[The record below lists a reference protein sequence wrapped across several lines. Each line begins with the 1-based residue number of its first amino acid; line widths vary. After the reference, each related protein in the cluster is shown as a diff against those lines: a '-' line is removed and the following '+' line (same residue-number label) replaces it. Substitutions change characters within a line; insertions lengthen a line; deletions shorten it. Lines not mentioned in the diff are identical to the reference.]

1 VVGPGIHAAQNN
13 EIDSF
18 LPASKINA
26 PGRPDSWTSGLEA
39 LRPSTAYYFF
49 FSSFF
54 LWWSASPCT
63 IPAQATQMVLGEG
76 LPQME
81 HTDFFFGATDT

>member
-1 VVGPGIHAAQNN
+1 MHRGVQIPRPR
-13 EIDSF
+13 DSK
-18 LPASKINA
+18 PCA
-26 PGRPDSWTSGLEA
+26 PTKAR
-39 LRPSTAYYFF
+39 YFF